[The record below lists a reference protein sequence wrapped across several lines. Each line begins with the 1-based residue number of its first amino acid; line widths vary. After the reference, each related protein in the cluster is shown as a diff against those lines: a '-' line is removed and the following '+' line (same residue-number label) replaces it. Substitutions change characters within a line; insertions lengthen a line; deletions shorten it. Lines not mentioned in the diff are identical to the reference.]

1 MEQANLGGGG
11 ERKGGLVQASGGMT
25 HDPNATVGGVLGLLA
40 SRTPDLE
47 QNSRKKNKHRCGWSQ
62 QKDAFFP
69 AKCQEVATMS
79 DRKCRMLHSECDF
92 PLSGS
97 LVFNL
102 PGFS

>member
-47 QNSRKKNKHRCGWSQ
+47 QNSRKKKQAQMWMVTAKGC
-62 QKDAFFP
+62 FFSSKVP
-69 AKCQEVATMS
+69 G
-79 DRKCRMLHSECDF
+79 
-92 PLSGS
+92 SGYHE
-97 LVFNL
+97 
-102 PGFS
+102 